1 MDKGHDLFACL
12 SGTLHVHDGPSV
24 VERLWRPS
32 FASWFEGKDDPRL
45 VLLRFDATHAEIW
58 QGGNTLLDGIKTL
71 LGKID
76 PDRLHADEHASV
88 DLR

>member
-1 MDKGHDLFACL
+1 MTLRNRSAGRVAGGGFPFK
-12 SGTLHVHDGPSV
+12 SGA
-24 VERLWRPS
+24 R
-32 FASWFEGKDDPRL
+32 
-45 VLLRFDATHAEIW
+45 

>member
-1 MDKGHDLFACL
+1 
-12 SGTLHVHDGPSV
+12 
-24 VERLWRPS
+24 
-32 FASWFEGKDDPRL
+32 